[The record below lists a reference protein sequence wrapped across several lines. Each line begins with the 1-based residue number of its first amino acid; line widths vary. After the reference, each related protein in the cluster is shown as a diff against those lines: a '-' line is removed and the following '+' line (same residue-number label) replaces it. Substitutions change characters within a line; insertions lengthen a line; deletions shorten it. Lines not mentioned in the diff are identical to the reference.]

1 MSRSG
6 TSASTEPASKES
18 EGPVPGLLR
27 PDGVVLGGRNT
38 VRPHRGLVGE
48 GMMCQVAMEIEGHA
62 GRAQL
67 VLQRVDGGD
76 RKKLILRGPMRL
88 QRRLDLG
95 RVDVFKRRAAV
106 PDNGRVYLRGHAYAE
121 QRQGAPHAKA
131 SHADLDAA
139 RL

>member
-6 TSASTEPASKES
+6 TSTSTEPASKES

-27 PDGVVLGGRNT
+27 PDGVVLGGGNT
-38 VRPHRGLVGE
+38 ARPHRGLVGE

-67 VLQRVDGGD
+67 VLQRVNGGD
-76 RKKLILRGPMRL
+76 RKKLVLRGPMRL

-95 RVDVFKRRAAV
+95 RVDVFKRRAAG
-106 PDNGRVYLRGHAYAE
+106 PDNGGGYFPGPANAQER
-121 QRQGAPHAKA
+121 P
-131 SHADLDAA
+131 
-139 RL
+139 